1 MPTLTI
7 TPKTLEQLLKSWNPA
22 LWIKEIDNPDVDSVM
37 YRDQHVCSVP
47 KGGKYKG
54 WIQIMADDKRK
65 ESNITSDGIK
75 HRSMSGL
82 VLTLIR
88 KGIIDWNAN
97 KKMFEQGV
105 SGEIIK
111 RVEGR

>member
-1 MPTLTI
+1 MPRIEI
-7 TPKTLEQLLKSWNPA
+7 TPKTLEQLLKSWNPR

-37 YRDQHVCSVP
+37 LGDKHLCSIP

-65 ESNITSDGIK
+65 ESLMTSDGIK
-75 HRSMSGL
+75 HRTMSGL

-88 KGIIDWNAN
+88 ARAITWDAN
-97 KKMFEQGV
+97 KDNGV
-105 SGEIIK
+105 SGQVLESLGK
-111 RVEGR
+111 